1 MNNSNFI
8 ISKSALND
16 LRIIWTYTVN
26 TWSQVQA
33 ERYYSQI
40 MDEINYL
47 ASYPSIGKQL
57 DDVRKDYRCSKVK
70 SHIIFYRT
78 TKKQQ
83 IEIVRILHQMMD
95 IPNRIKE

>member
-1 MNNSNFI
+1 MNNSNFR

-16 LRIIWTYTVN
+16 LRIFWTYTVN

-33 ERYYSQI
+33 KRYYSQI

-70 SHIIFYRT
+70 SNIIFYRT